1 MLIFA
6 SLIGLSHFI
15 SKASYSALGEN
26 VTHGVRK
33 DLYKKILE
41 KNIGWFD
48 LLVNG
53 VSVLTSAMA
62 ADTTIINGTATE
74 SIAP

>member
-1 MLIFA
+1 MGASIFINKTSIA
-6 SLIGLSHFI
+6 QV
-15 SKASYSALGEN
+15 GEN

-33 DLYKKILE
+33 DLYRGILR

-48 LLVNG
+48 LPVNG

-62 ADTTIINGTATE
+62 ADTTMINGTATE
-74 SIAP
+74 SVPP